1 MRLGRFSFVKGLILS
16 NIDVVFF
23 EIGSKPLADCGILP
37 RKPSDIDWFGPIEYV
52 AAALDKFFPSGYSLH
67 SESAGK
73 KVFRCS
79 LGGGKYVM
87 VEVENSDTS
96 ENSREIYAK
105 MREEVCGVPE
115 QKKQTFSGVNAVA
128 IPASIDWL
136 LFFKESHKFKKDS
149 AHFLKTLNDIKLLR
163 EIGAQMPVSLESA
176 LFKERERLT
185 YTNKLP
191 NLNVKSGEFFN
202 PATVQYKYNH
212 DSIHRA
218 VALYG
223 QPAYLFYK
231 YPDKEVLCSEEL
243 FEIQPEH
250 IKLAGVYEEA
260 CVLALERSMIPF
272 DFKPNPH
279 KSFATA
285 LEKVCTSI
293 TGGWFREFAYRHY
306 HEVLKVYNT
315 NGRDLYVERFH
326 KALEAGIIE
335 PFRAEA
341 ALY

>member
-1 MRLGRFSFVKGLILS
+1 MM
-16 NIDVVFF
+16 DVVFF

-52 AAALDKFFPSGYSLH
+52 EALLTRLFPRGFGFH
-67 SESAGK
+67 SESPGK
-73 KVFRCS
+73 KVFRA
-79 LGGGKYVM
+79 LQHDRNFVM
-87 VEVENSDTS
+87 VEVENSDAS

-105 MREEVCGVPE
+105 MQEEVCGVPE
-115 QKKQTFSGVNAVA
+115 QKKQTFSGVNAVV

-149 AHFLKTLNDIKLLR
+149 VHFLKTLNDIKLLR
-163 EIGAQMPVSLESA
+163 EIGAQMPVSFESA

-202 PATVQYKYNH
+202 PNTVQYKWDH

-293 TGGWFREFAYRHY
+293 TGGWFRQWAYNHY

-326 KALEAGIIE
+326 KALEAGIIL
-335 PFRAEA
+335 PFEA
-341 ALY
+341 ATAAY

>member
-1 MRLGRFSFVKGLILS
+1 M
-16 NIDVVFF
+16 DVVFF

-37 RKPSDIDWFGPIEYV
+37 RKPSDIDWFGPVEYI
-52 AAALDKFFPSGYSLH
+52 AAALDKFFPRGYTLH
-67 SESAGK
+67 SESLEK
-73 KVFRCS
+73 KVFRCN
-79 LGGGKYVM
+79 LGSGKHVM
-87 VEVENSDTS
+87 VEVEDAFAN
-96 ENSREIYAK
+96 ENSKEIY
-105 MREEVCGVPE
+105 EVMQQELCSTPRNGV
-115 QKKQTFSGVNAVA
+115 TYNAMKSLIYVA
-128 IPASIDWL
+128 PAHIDWL

-149 AHFLKTLNDIKLLR
+149 VHFLKTLNDIKLLR
-163 EIGAQMPVSLESA
+163 EIGAQMPVPSESA

-191 NLNVKSGEFFN
+191 NLNVKSQDFFN

-212 DSIHRA
+212 DSLHEA

-285 LEKVCTSI
+285 LEKVATSI
-293 TGGWFREFAYRHY
+293 TGGWFRQWAYNHY
-306 HEVLKVYNT
+306 HDVLKVYNT
-315 NGRDLYVERFH
+315 NGRDLYVERFR
-326 KALEAGIIE
+326 KALESGIIE
-335 PFRAEA
+335 PFRAEE

>member
-1 MRLGRFSFVKGLILS
+1 M
-16 NIDVVFF
+16 NVVFF

-37 RKPSDIDWFGPIEYV
+37 RKPGDIDLFGPVEYV
-52 AAALDKFFPSGYSLH
+52 EALLTRLFPRGFGFH
-67 SESAGK
+67 SESPGK
-73 KVFRCS
+73 KVFRA
-79 LGGGKYVM
+79 LQRDRKYVM
-87 VEVENSDTS
+87 VEVEDAFANQNSK
-96 ENSREIYAK
+96 EIY
-105 MREEVCGVPE
+105 EVMQQELCSTPRNGV
-115 QKKQTFSGVNAVA
+115 TYNATKSLIYVA
-128 IPASIDWL
+128 PAHIDWL

-149 AHFLKTLNDIKLLR
+149 VHFLKTLNDIKLLR

-202 PATVQYKYNH
+202 PNTVQYKWDH

-293 TGGWFREFAYRHY
+293 TGGWFRQWAYDHY
-306 HEVLKVYNT
+306 HDVLKVYNT

-326 KALEAGIIE
+326 KALEAGIIL
-335 PFRAEA
+335 PFASEEA
-341 ALY
+341 VY

>member
-1 MRLGRFSFVKGLILS
+1 M
-16 NIDVVFF
+16 DVVFF

-37 RKPSDIDWFGPIEYV
+37 RKPGDIDLFGPVEYV
-52 AAALDKFFPSGYSLH
+52 DLLLKQVFPRGFEFH
-67 SESAGK
+67 SESPGK
-73 KVFRCS
+73 QVFRCS
-79 LGGGKYVM
+79 LGGGKHVM
-87 VEVENSDTS
+87 LEVEDSEAN
-96 ENSREIYAK
+96 ENSREIHAK
-105 MREEVCGVPE
+105 MRSELCTTEVGVSI
-115 QKKQTFSGVNAVA
+115 F
-128 IPASIDWL
+128 PAHIDWL

-149 AHFLKTLNDIKLLR
+149 VHFLKTLNDIKLLR

-202 PATVQYKYNH
+202 PNTVQYKWDH

-285 LEKVCTSI
+285 LEKVATSI

-306 HEVLKVYNT
+306 HDVLKVYNT

-326 KALEAGIIE
+326 KALESGIIL
-335 PFRAEA
+335 PFEA
-341 ALY
+341 ATAAY